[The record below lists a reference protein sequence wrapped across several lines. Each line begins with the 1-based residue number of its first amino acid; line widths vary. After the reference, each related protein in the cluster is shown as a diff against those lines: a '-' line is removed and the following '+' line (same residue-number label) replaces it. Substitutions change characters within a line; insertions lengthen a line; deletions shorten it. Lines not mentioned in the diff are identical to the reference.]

1 MGQAKHVKKE
11 AEAAEITAGA
21 GGGGG
26 AVSKAPQSVRP
37 RERRWIATKNLAKKS
52 GPTREGSASWCSQPP
67 HPKLLFVDTPSSF
80 LLPLGLKARLRKGGA
95 LLCMS

>member
-26 AVSKAPQSVRP
+26 AVFKAPQSVRP
-37 RERRWIATKNLAKKS
+37 KERRWIATKNLAKKAD
-52 GPTREGSASWCSQPP
+52 PRERAVLAGVLSLPIQNSFLLTPP
-67 HPKLLFVDTPSSF
+67 RPSSF
-80 LLPLGLKARLRKGGA
+80 LLASRLG
-95 LLCMS
+95 